1 MTCHWRA
8 SYSMC
13 AAAVFGL
20 VCIPDAGAQTYTKAP
35 IELNVLI
42 VGDLVMDMFASKLH
56 ARVIRVDAS
65 ELWKSEASS
74 HAFAAH

>member
-1 MTCHWRA
+1 MTCLWRA
-8 SYSMC
+8 SYSMR
-13 AAAVFGL
+13 ATAVFGL
-20 VCIPDAGAQTYTKAP
+20 VCIPDAGAQTYAKAP
-35 IELNVLI
+35 IGLNVLI

-65 ELWKSEASS
+65 ELWKSEAAS